1 MLDFHKALP
10 IFQLWFCILGNPVL
24 SVRWPA
30 MCFKHWKGWSLRTW
44 WSSSASMLLPMTSP
58 GPLRPWLCPRCFT
71 FIQIVAVAHHQSQK
85 LSKTRVW
92 KFKTWNSKLQ
102 FGGNSC
108 LDEAFHTFQD
118 GLTGKLYAVSPLS
131 FLFQLEIYLGFEI
144 RYYVLVPHGA
154 AKLQVIKFWSP

>member
-1 MLDFHKALP
+1 MFSDQTSDPMSQVQKSLTQIQYWQNVQVRPHFRMLDFLQHIWQKTLP
-10 IFQLWFCILGNPVL
+10 IFQLWFCILGNHVL

-92 KFKTWNSKLQ
+92 KFKTWYSKLKYGQ
-102 FGGNSC
+102 NKSRLTLFLIPQKC
-108 LDEAFHTFQD
+108 L
-118 GLTGKLYAVSPLS
+118 L
-131 FLFQLEIYLGFEI
+131 LE
-144 RYYVLVPHGA
+144 
-154 AKLQVIKFWSP
+154 